1 MRELVLLL
9 VAAVI
14 GGCGTSLGTA
24 GVLLPDADAVG
35 VKLLHPGAVG
45 RSCRASIVG
54 IPLDEGDPSLEE
66 ATARVLA
73 LDAEGNALT
82 NADVRW
88 ERVVTGLYNRR
99 CVEVRGNLVRT
110 ISSLTIP
117 MVGHGPH

>member
-1 MRELVLLL
+1 MRELALLL
-9 VAAVI
+9 VAAVVS
-14 GGCGTSLGTA
+14 GCTSSLGTA

-35 VKLLHPGAVG
+35 VKLLRPGVSG

-54 IPLDEGDPSLEE
+54 IPLDDGSPSLGE
-66 ATARVLA
+66 AMARVLA
-73 LDAEGNALT
+73 LDAEGDALT

-110 ISSLTIP
+110 ISTVTIP
-117 MVGHGPH
+117 MVGHGAH